1 VKKKQKL
8 VESTTL
14 SATGSMELLMSG
26 VPRSWSRL
34 DQHACVHMPAYIS
47 ALIFTDRQ
55 IRKNIPLMF
64 GTCFIKTISNRTA
77 EEF

>member
-1 VKKKQKL
+1 
-8 VESTTL
+8 
-14 SATGSMELLMSG
+14 MELLMSG
-26 VPRSWSRL
+26 DEKSEYTK
-34 DQHACVHMPAYIS
+34 QHACVHMPAYIS